1 MVALSYMLDSGRVNR
16 KNVWCLKNQMEI
28 SKMSPYY
35 LGWELTKK
43 IAYATC
49 AEQKFEWGEI
59 QHALEDKNVSLFSV

>member
-1 MVALSYMLDSGRVNR
+1 MVALSYILGSGRVNR

-49 AEQKFEWGEI
+49 AE
-59 QHALEDKNVSLFSV
+59 